1 MKQRNYT
8 KNNPYEISLKIE
20 SISLLINLN
29 FESVILFDNFEHDK
43 GSTTNDFRR
52 VLKFCRISSKIDI
65 KINLRVKGNSDS
77 TDFI

>member
-1 MKQRNYT
+1 M

-43 GSTTNDFRR
+43 GSTTNAFRR
-52 VLKFCRISSKIDI
+52 VFE
-65 KINLRVKGNSDS
+65 
-77 TDFI
+77 F